1 MIGFYLFLA
10 LEKFLML
17 LPHSWRK
24 ALFTGLAKLAYII
37 DKKHRLVIKQNL
49 QFIYGDDVDASLVE
63 EVSRYAYKNLA
74 LNVLFTIERRYLSLQ
89 ELKEK
94 VTFENIE
101 HAEKVLAEGR
111 PVIYTAAH
119 FGQWEVGGS
128 AIGAFV
134 EPLVVIYKVMSN
146 PHFEKYLLESRGKFG
161 ITNVAHHGALKPL
174 IKQLRKKGSIAL
186 LGDTK
191 TSERDGVSVDFL
203 GKPTTQV
210 TTPAVLARKLDAA
223 IIPVISYTDDNE
235 NYVVKFFE
243 EIEVSKTDD
252 EDIAVQKA
260 TQGLADWLTKAVYD
274 DPKQWFWLH
283 RRWKSDYPE
292 IYETKS

>member
-1 MIGFYLFLA
+1 MFGYYIFLGF
-10 LEKFLML
+10 EKFLML

-24 ALFTGLAKLAYII
+24 ALFTMLASLAYTV

-49 QFIYGDDVDASLVE
+49 QFIYGDKADAKFIE

-74 LNVLFTIERRYLSLQ
+74 LNLLFTMERRHISL
-89 ELKEK
+89 EEFEK
-94 VTFENIE
+94 KITFKNLEYV
-101 HAEKVLAEGR
+101 EKILAEGR

-134 EPLVVIYKVMSN
+134 EPLTVIYKVMSN
-146 PHFEKYLLESRGKFG
+146 PHFEKYLLSSRGKFG

-174 IKQLRKKGSIAL
+174 IKQLRKKKSIAL

-191 TSERDGVSVDFL
+191 TSARDGILVNFL
-203 GKPTTQV
+203 GKEAYQV
-210 TTPAVLARKLDAA
+210 STPAVLARKLDAA
-223 IIPVISYTDDNE
+223 IIPVASFTDDFD
-235 NYVVKFFE
+235 NYTVEFFD
-243 EIEVSKTDD
+243 EIDVATIED
-252 EDIAVQKA
+252 EDEAIQAA
-260 TQGLADWLTKAVYD
+260 TQGLADWLTTLINE

-292 IYETKS
+292 IYQTD

>member
-1 MIGFYLFLA
+1 MIGYYLFLGF
-10 LEKFLML
+10 EKFLML

-24 ALFTGLAKLAYII
+24 AFFTTLANFAYAI

-49 QFIYGDDVDASLVE
+49 QFIYGDKADAKFIE

-74 LNVLFTIERRYLSLQ
+74 LNILFTIERRYLSL
-89 ELKEK
+89 EAFEK
-94 VTFENIE
+94 KITFKNLE
-101 HAEKVLAEGR
+101 HVEKILAEGR

-128 AIGAFV
+128 AISAFV
-134 EPLVVIYKVMSN
+134 EPLAVIYKVMSN
-146 PHFEKYLLESRGKFG
+146 PPFEKYLLASRAKFG

-174 IKQLRKKGSIAL
+174 IKQLRKSKSIAL

-191 TSERDGVSVDFL
+191 TSARDGVLVNFL
-203 GKPTTQV
+203 GKDAYQV
-210 TTPAVLARKLDAA
+210 STPAVLARKLNAA
-223 IIPVISYTDDNE
+223 IIPVASFTDDHE
-235 NYVVKFFE
+235 NYTVEFYD
-243 EIEVSKTDD
+243 EIDVATIED
-252 EDIAVQKA
+252 EDEAIQKA
-260 TQGLADWLTKAVYD
+260 TQELADWLTKLINE

-292 IYETKS
+292 IYDN